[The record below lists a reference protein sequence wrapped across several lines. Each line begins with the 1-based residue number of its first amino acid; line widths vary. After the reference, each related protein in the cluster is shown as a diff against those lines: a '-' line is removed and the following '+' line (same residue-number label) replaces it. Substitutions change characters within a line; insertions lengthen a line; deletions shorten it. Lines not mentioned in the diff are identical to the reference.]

1 MARPRSGGSPS
12 QQSLRGRAAAEAISR
27 PFGPGP
33 RISGCRWEQRP
44 CDAGAVRRCYVY
56 ILTNRRNTVL
66 YTGVTRDLRRRVYQH
81 RNGFIDGFTRRY
93 HVRKLVYF
101 EVFEDPYNAIR
112 REKQIKSGPRR
123 RKVALIASMNPGWRD
138 LYAEL

>member
-1 MARPRSGGSPS
+1 
-12 QQSLRGRAAAEAISR
+12 
-27 PFGPGP
+27 
-33 RISGCRWEQRP
+33 
-44 CDAGAVRRCYVY
+44 VRRCYVY
-56 ILTNRRNTVL
+56 ILTNGRNTVF
-66 YTGVTRDLRRRVYQH
+66 YTGVTRALRRRVYQH

-112 REKQIKSGPRR
+112 REKQIKAGPRR